1 MQKKMILVG
10 LILCC
15 LSACGKSEEAKTT
28 SIAETQ
34 QADPFYA
41 LSLTA
46 TKLAGPSD
54 TPTKTFTPT
63 ITPTSTHTPLPSD
76 TPLPSTT
83 PTPPEGNAYVP
94 DLVGMT
100 YQEAT
105 ALLTE
110 LGLPWYYVAV
120 VKKDTPTWEV
130 IDQSPRAGALLDL
143 EEMQVKLVISFSA
156 DSPPRP
162 QPRVGYFYNNDCRDL
177 TKKGVCF
184 SGMVIW
190 CENGKVLYQDC
201 SFCNG
206 YCGYNSDEG
215 INVCYCP

>member
-1 MQKKMILVG
+1 MFRKVILVG

-15 LSACGKSEEAKTT
+15 LNACGKSEEAEAT
-28 SIAETQ
+28 IMAETQ

-54 TPTKTFTPT
+54 TPTNTFTPT
-63 ITPTSTHTPLPSD
+63 ITPTSTNTPLPSD

-83 PTPPEGNAYVP
+83 PTPPEGSAYVP
-94 DLVGMT
+94 DLVGLT
-100 YQEAT
+100 YKEAT
-105 ALLTE
+105 ALLME
-110 LGLPWYYVAV
+110 LDLPWYYVAV

-130 IDQSPRAGALLDL
+130 IDQSPRGGALLDL

-162 QPRVGYFYNNDCRDL
+162 QPRSGYFVSDSCRGI
-177 TKKGVCF
+177 TEEGFCYAGSVF
-184 SGMVIW
+184 W
-190 CENGKVLYQDC
+190 CENTNLMMQDC
-201 SFCNG
+201 AFCDG
-206 YCGYNSDEG
+206 YCGTNDG
-215 INVCYCP
+215 IKVCYCP

>member
-1 MQKKMILVG
+1 MQKKLILVG

-15 LSACGKSEEAKTT
+15 LNACGKSEEALAT

-34 QADPFYA
+34 QAEQFDA
-41 LSLTA
+41 LAMTA

-54 TPTKTFTPT
+54 TPTNTFTPT
-63 ITPTSTHTPLPSD
+63 ITPTLTSTPTPSD

-83 PTPPEGNAYVP
+83 PTPPEGSAYVP
-94 DLVGMT
+94 DLVGLT
-100 YQEAT
+100 YAEAT
-105 ALLTE
+105 TILKD

-130 IDQSPRAGALLDL
+130 VEQSPRAGALLDL

-162 QPRVGYFYNNDCRDL
+162 QPRSGYFIDDSCRGISQE
-177 TKKGVCF
+177 GVCYGGSVF
-184 SGMVIW
+184 W
-190 CENGKVLYQDC
+190 CENTNLLMQDC
-201 SFCNG
+201 SFCDG
-206 YCGYNSDEG
+206 YCGTNEG
-215 INVCYCP
+215 IKVCYCP